1 MLLYL
6 PQVFLFIWQTK
17 MSLLVAIAPNPIL
30 CSPLFPNRCATS
42 DRDYR
47 VPAYFDHTKMSALG
61 QQVRHS
67 SHTSSEPPSEGR
79 AFLAAITG
87 ERGTSKCSWWK
98 REGEKDGEQVQD
110 SISEGKIRFYR
121 FRIKVVPNSYF
132 ILASATNSVHDW
144 TNCW

>member
-6 PQVFLFIWQTK
+6 PQAFFFIWQTK

-42 DRDYR
+42 FRDYW
-47 VPAYFDHTKMSALG
+47 VTPYFEHTITSASRW
-61 QQVRHS
+61 VRHS

-79 AFLAAITG
+79 AFFAAITG

-98 REGEKDGEQVQD
+98 RVGEKDRVQD
-110 SISEGKIRFYR
+110 SISEGKIRFCR
-121 FRIKVVPNSYF
+121 FRIKVVPDSYF
-132 ILASATNSVHDW
+132 YLFPASATNSVHDLSS
-144 TNCW
+144 CW